1 MTAEVFTANHGQ
13 RRAALISAY
22 PYGSVAIDAAADTAL
37 TDITTA
43 NTVRDV
49 LEVLDALIARSR
61 EVTVDSVGG
70 ATSGT

>member
-1 MTAEVFTANHGQ
+1 MTAEVRTAIQ
-13 RRAALISAY
+13 KRRSALIAAY
-22 PYGSVAIDAAADTAL
+22 SYGSVAIDAAADTAL

-61 EVTVDSVGG
+61 EVTDDSVGG
-70 ATSGT
+70 ATSGA